1 MGISAKGVF
10 FGWLGCWIN
19 DKQIIFSYDNWV
31 FGDWRMCKKKKRR
44 GKKMVSTLG
53 LLLIPCYVISKYDLI
68 VLISKISY
76 MDA

>member
-31 FGDWRMCKKKKRR
+31 FGDWRMCKKKKK
-44 GKKMVSTLG
+44 GGEKKWFPPWV
-53 LLLIPCYVISKYDLI
+53 CYWFLVML
-68 VLISKISY
+68 
-76 MDA
+76 